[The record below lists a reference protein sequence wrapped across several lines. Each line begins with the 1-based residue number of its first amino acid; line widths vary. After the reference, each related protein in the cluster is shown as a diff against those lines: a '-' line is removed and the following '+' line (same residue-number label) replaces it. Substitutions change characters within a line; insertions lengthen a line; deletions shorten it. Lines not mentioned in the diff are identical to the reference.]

1 MMMIVKSFF
10 RGLPIAALAAAG
22 TLAVTRGNLWEVAA
36 TSFAINIWW
45 QANVRAV
52 QNGTN
57 RWAFS
62 VGAACGSAMT
72 VWLLR

>member
-1 MMMIVKSFF
+1 MMTIAKDFL

-36 TSFAINIWW
+36 TSFAINVWW
-45 QANVRAV
+45 QYNVRAV
-52 QNGTN
+52 QSGTN

-62 VGAACGSAMT
+62 VGAGCGSVLT